1 MVINVFFL
9 IKVKYCYF
17 EYNEIG
23 GYSIFFYLKYE
34 VSFFCN
40 FCNNLLYYV
49 LILFV
54 WELKDFF
61 FW

>member
-54 WELKDFF
+54 
-61 FW
+61 